1 MARLPVSESSLVALA
16 VLGLLVA
23 TGVPFVLPL
32 VASDVPPESAGVGS
46 PTTPGMATDGNPPA
60 SRGGPPVDRDTPVD
74 DPRPGVLT
82 VPPDA
87 RRDGDGGTETYC
99 TAGPAGTADAGLA
112 SLARLDAD
120 DPTGANVTVAVL
132 DPTGFD
138 VDDPRVRD
146 SVAGTASFA
155 ARGESSVG
163 NDGFDQHGTASA
175 TLVTRVAPDADL
187 LLANFRTAYDFTRAV
202 EWALDRGADVVVAPT
217 VFYAKPDDGSAPV
230 SRAVADAA
238 DAGVPVTTTATTALG
253 AGVPVVVP
261 TGNAAQRHWAGT
273 HDGGEWVEFGDGRTR
288 ISLQGSSERVRLWL
302 WWNESDAGDHN
313 VTIHLYE
320 ETDNGSRQ
328 VARSRAYPRGP
339 VGTNQVLAESVETN
353 DLLSQS
359 VPDGT
364 YHVRVSAPANATHR
378 LELVSTTHRFA
389 DPEPRQSIA
398 APATARAPGV
408 VAVGAASSGERRPMD
423 RSGRGPTNDGRPGID
438 LLAPGATPVG
448 SGLSFTGTSAA
459 AAYTGGVAAL
469 LQEVDP
475 GITPG
480 ETERTLEAS
489 ATPVD
494 GNRTLA
500 AGHGLLDADDGVAC
514 ARNAT
519 VP

>member
-1 MARLPVSESSLVALA
+1 MPRLPVSESSLVALA

-32 VASDVPPESAGVGS
+32 VATDVP
-46 PTTPGMATDGNPPA
+46 TPGPAESGSATAPGAATGEAPSA
-60 SRGGPPVDRDTPVD
+60 SPDESSVDRGTPVD
-74 DPRPGVLT
+74 ARRPGALT
-82 VPPDA
+82 PPPDA
-87 RRDGDGGTETYC
+87 RRVGDGGAERAYC
-99 TAGPAGTADAGLA
+99 TVGPAGTASAGLD
-112 SLARLDAD
+112 SLARLDAG
-120 DPTGANVTVAVL
+120 DPTGADVTIAVL

-138 VDDPRVRD
+138 VDDPRIRD
-146 SVAGTASFA
+146 SVGATASFA

-163 NDGFDQHGTASA
+163 NDGFDRHGTASA
-175 TLVTRVAPDADL
+175 ILVNRVAPDADL
-187 LLANFRTAYDFTRAV
+187 LLANFRTAYDFTRAI

-238 DAGVPVTTTATTALG
+238 E

-273 HDGGEWVEFGDGRTR
+273 HDGGEWVEFSDGRTR
-288 ISLQGSSERVRLWL
+288 LSLRGSSDQVRLWL

-313 VTIHLYE
+313 VTVHLYE
-320 ETDNGSRQ
+320 EADNGSRR

-339 VGTNQVLAESVETN
+339 VGTNQVLVESVETN

-359 VPDGT
+359 VPNGS

-389 DPEPRQSIA
+389 DPEPRWSIA

-408 VAVGAASSGERRPMD
+408 VAVGAAPPGERRPMA
-423 RSGRGPTNDGRPGID
+423 RSGRGPTSDGRPGID
-438 LLAPGATPVG
+438 LLAPGATPDG
-448 SGLSFTGTSAA
+448 SGLSFRGTSAA

-469 LQEVDP
+469 LQAVDP

-480 ETERTLEAS
+480 ETERALEAS
-489 ATPVD
+489 ATPAA
-494 GNRTLA
+494 GNGTVA
-500 AGHGLLDADDGVAC
+500 AGHGLLDADDAVAC

-519 VP
+519 GP

>member
-32 VASDVPPESAGVGS
+32 VASDVPPAGAESA
-46 PTTPGMATDGNPPA
+46 TAPGAVTDRDPPA
-60 SRGGPPVDRDTPVD
+60 SPGGPAVDGDTPVD

-87 RRDGDGGTETYC
+87 RGDGDGGTETYC
-99 TAGPAGTADAGLA
+99 TAGPAGTADAGLD

-138 VDDPRVRD
+138 VDDPRIRD
-146 SVAGTASFA
+146 SVEGTASFA

-163 NDGFDQHGTASA
+163 NDGFDQHGTATA

-202 EWALDRGADVVVAPT
+202 GWALDRGADVVVAPT
-217 VFYAKPDDGSAPV
+217 VFYAKPDDGTAPV

-238 DAGVPVTTTATTALG
+238 D

-288 ISLQGSSERVRLWL
+288 ISLRGSSERVRLWL

-339 VGTNQVLAESVETN
+339 VGTNQVLVESVETN
-353 DLLSQS
+353 DLLSRS
-359 VPDGT
+359 VPNGT
-364 YHVRVSAPANATHR
+364 YHVRVSVPANATHR
-378 LELVSTTHRFA
+378 LELVSTTHRFG
-389 DPEPRQSIA
+389 DPEPRWSLA
-398 APATARAPGV
+398 APATAPTPGV
-408 VAVGAASSGERRPMD
+408 VAVGAASPGDRRLME

-438 LLAPGATPVG
+438 LLAPGATPGG

-475 GITPG
+475 GITPR
-480 ETERTLEAS
+480 ETERALEAS
-489 ATPVD
+489 AAPVD
-494 GNRTLA
+494 GNQTLA
-500 AGHGLLDADDGVAC
+500 AGHGLLDADDAVAC